1 MKDKKVPY
9 KNVIGKEVTI
19 RSSAAEYLTFI
30 AATGDNPN
38 SIEMRYEDEN
48 VWLTQKMMAE
58 LYDVDVR
65 TINEH
70 LGNIY
75 ADNELIEMATIR
87 KFRIVQ
93 SEGTRKVERYI
104 NHYNL
109 QTIIA
114 VGFKINNQRAVQFR
128 KWANTIVKDYT
139 IQGWTMDVERL
150 KNFGTV
156 LTKYYFEK
164 QLEVIREIRLSER
177 RFYQK
182 ITDIYSTALDYD
194 PNAKITLDFFKKVQ
208 NKLHW
213 AIHGHTAAELIYERA
228 DSQKEHMGLQTWE
241 AAPVGKIR
249 KSDTLVAKNYLEKDE
264 VKSLELIVSGYLD
277 FAENQANRNIPM
289 TMQDWAQ
296 HLDRILMAT
305 EHELLTNA
313 GTISMEVARQHAETE
328 WEKYRIVQDRL
339 FESDFDRFIQL
350 NTSVKSIDKKTR

>member
-1 MKDKKVPY
+1 MK
-9 KNVIGKEVTI
+9 KNNEKIKRNEVSI

-30 AATGDNPN
+30 AATGDNPD

-58 LYDVDVR
+58 LYDISIPAINQHLK
-65 TINEH
+65 TIFE
-70 LGNIY
+70 
-75 ADNELIEMATIR
+75 DNELIEDSVIKNYLITASDGKQYNT
-87 KFRIVQ
+87 K
-93 SEGTRKVERYI
+93 
-104 NHYNL
+104 HYSL
-109 QTIIA
+109 QAIIA

-128 KWANTIVKDYT
+128 KWANKIVKEYT
-139 IQGWTMDVERL
+139 IQGWTMDVDRL
-150 KNFGTV
+150 KNLGTI
-156 LTKYYFEK
+156 LTKDYFEK

-194 PNAKITLDFFKKVQ
+194 PNAKTTIDFFKKVQ

-213 AIHGHTAAELIYERA
+213 AIHGHTAAELIYKRA
-228 DSQKEHMGLQTWE
+228 DAQTDNMGLQTWE

-249 KSDTLVAKNYLEKDE
+249 KSDVLVAKNYLQKDE
-264 VKSLELIVSGYLD
+264 MRALELIVSGYLD

-289 TMQDWAQ
+289 TMEDWAQ

-313 GTISMEVARQHAETE
+313 GKISMEVARQHAETE
-328 WEKYRIVQDRL
+328 WEKYRIVQDQL
-339 FESDFDRFIQL
+339 FESDFDRFLQL
-350 NTSVKSIDKKTR
+350 KSTLKKMDKKGGSNE